1 MPEYVSLAFYQ
12 MFSTTKVVQLLD
24 EVPSLNNESSES
36 LDIGMSLQDLEIF
49 YAVFSSHAEL
59 D

>member
-1 MPEYVSLAFYQ
+1 MPDYVSLAFYQ

-24 EVPSLNNESSES
+24 EVPSLNSESSES
-36 LDIGMSLQDLEIF
+36 LDIGMSLQDLEMF